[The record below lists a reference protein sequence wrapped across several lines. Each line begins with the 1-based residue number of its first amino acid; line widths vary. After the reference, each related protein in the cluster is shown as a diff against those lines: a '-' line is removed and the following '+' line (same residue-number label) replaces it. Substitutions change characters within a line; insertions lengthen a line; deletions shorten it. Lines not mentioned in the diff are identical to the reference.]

1 MSPIVVKAR
10 GKHRVR
16 LALDDIVNE
25 IGAFRER
32 GTDDCN
38 RGGCA
43 VIVPFCIHASR
54 PNMIKALKTQCFQ
67 GLRSG

>member
-1 MSPIVVKAR
+1 MSPIVTKAR

-25 IGAFRER
+25 IGAFREH

-43 VIVPFCIHASR
+43 VIVPHC
-54 PNMIKALKTQCFQ
+54 TQGQ
-67 GLRSG
+67 

>member
-1 MSPIVVKAR
+1 MSPIVAKAR

-38 RGGCA
+38 RGGCT
-43 VIVPFCIHASR
+43 VTVSHCVR
-54 PNMIKALKTQCFQ
+54 E
-67 GLRSG
+67 R

>member
-1 MSPIVVKAR
+1 MSPIVAKAR
-10 GKHRVR
+10 GKHRVC

-38 RGGCA
+38 RGDCA
-43 VIVPFCIHASR
+43 VIVPHCVR
-54 PNMIKALKTQCFQ
+54 K
-67 GLRSG
+67 R